1 MTKDLGIH
9 RQAKILK
16 EIFSKLL
23 ERVLKE
29 IFMLAGGGERLMIIT

>member
-9 RQAKILK
+9 GQAKMLEK
-16 EIFSKLL
+16 IFSKLL

-29 IFMLAGGGERLMIIT
+29 IFMLARGGQTI